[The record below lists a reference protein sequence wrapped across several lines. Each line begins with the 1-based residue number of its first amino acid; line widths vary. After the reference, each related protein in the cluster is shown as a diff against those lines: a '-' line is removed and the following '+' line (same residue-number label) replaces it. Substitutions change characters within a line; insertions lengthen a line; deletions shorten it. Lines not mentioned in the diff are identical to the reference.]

1 LFTEATLQAKQKRN
15 LTISYFL
22 SLISLGLTTAALGP
36 SLPAL
41 AENTSALLSQISVL
55 FTAKTGGYLLG
66 SLVGGRLYDRL
77 PGQKV
82 GGTAIVVMII
92 TLALTPVIPL
102 LWLLVLDSFLLGSVE
117 GALDV
122 GCNTMLVWV
131 HGREV
136 GPYMNALH
144 FFFGLGTFVTPIII
158 AQSNQLTGEVAWGYW
173 VIALALVPI
182 AVWMLSQPSPSAP
195 EPDEE
200 KGGDGNLL
208 YLILIAAFLFL
219 YVGAEVGFSG
229 WIYTYALEVDMA
241 NETTAAYLTSLFW
254 GTFTLGRLLSVALA
268 ARLRSYWIIVA
279 DLVGCLLGL
288 GVLLLF
294 PASAAALWVG
304 AAILG
309 LSMASLF
316 PSMISLAE
324 RRINLTGSRM
334 SVFFVGGSS
343 GAMLLPWIIGQLFV
357 PVGPQVMVY
366 AISASMLGAVL
377 VFAILVSSSRTKSAT
392 T

>member
-1 LFTEATLQAKQKRN
+1 MQAKQKRN

-82 GGTAIVVMII
+82 GGTAIVVMIV

-102 LWLLVLDSFLLGSVE
+102 LWLLVLDSFILGAVE
-117 GALDV
+117 GSLDV

-158 AQSNQLTGEVAWGYW
+158 AQSNQLTGDVAWGYW

-229 WIYTYALEVDMA
+229 WIYTYALKMDMA
-241 NETTAAYLTSLFW
+241 DETTAAYLTSLFW

-268 ARLRSYWIIVA
+268 ARLRSYWIVVA

-288 GVLLLF
+288 GVLLFF
-294 PASAAALWVG
+294 PASTAALWVG

-366 AISASMLGAVL
+366 AISASMLGAAL
-377 VFAILVSSSRTKSAT
+377 VFAILVRSSRTKSDTAQKA
-392 T
+392 

>member
-1 LFTEATLQAKQKRN
+1 LQAKQKRN

-82 GGTAIVVMII
+82 GGTAIVVMIV

-229 WIYTYALEVDMA
+229 WLYTYALEVDIA
-241 NETTAAYLTSLFW
+241 DETTAAYLTSLFW

-279 DLVGCLLGL
+279 DLIGCLLGL
-288 GVLLLF
+288 GVLLFF

>member
-82 GGTAIVVMII
+82 GGTAIVVMIV

-241 NETTAAYLTSLFW
+241 DETTAAYLTSLFW

-268 ARLRSYWIIVA
+268 ARLRSYWIVVA
-279 DLVGCLLGL
+279 DLIGCLLGL
-288 GVLLLF
+288 GVLLFF

-357 PVGPQVMVY
+357 PVGPRVMIY
-366 AISASMLGAVL
+366 AISASMLGAAL
-377 VFAILVSSSRTKSAT
+377 VFAILVRSSRTKSAAI
-392 T
+392 

>member
-1 LFTEATLQAKQKRN
+1 MQPKQKRN

-82 GGTAIVVMII
+82 GGTAIVVMIV

-102 LWLLVLDSFLLGSVE
+102 LWLLVLDSFILGSVE

-131 HGREV
+131 HGRKV

-158 AQSNQLTGEVAWGYW
+158 AQSNQLTGDVAWGYW

-182 AVWMLSQPSPSAP
+182 AVWMLSQPSPTAP
-195 EPDEE
+195 EPDRE

-229 WIYTYALEVDMA
+229 WIYTYALQVDMA

-254 GTFTLGRLLSVALA
+254 GTFTLGRLLSVVLA
-268 ARLRSYWIIVA
+268 TRLRSYWIVVA

-357 PVGPQVMVY
+357 PVGPRVMVY
-366 AISASMLGAVL
+366 AIAASMLGAAL
-377 VFAILVSSSRTKSAT
+377 VFAILVHSSRTKSASPKT

>member
-1 LFTEATLQAKQKRN
+1 MQAKQKRN

-82 GGTAIVVMII
+82 GGTAILVMIV

-158 AQSNQLTGEVAWGYW
+158 AQSNQLTGDVAWGYW

-200 KGGDGNLL
+200 KGGQGNLL

-268 ARLRSYWIIVA
+268 ARLRSYWIVVA

-316 PSMISLAE
+316 PSMISLAG

-357 PVGPQVMVY
+357 PVGPRVMVY
-366 AISASMLGAVL
+366 AISASMLGAAL
-377 VFAILVSSSRTKSAT
+377 VFAVLVRSSRKKESTV
-392 T
+392 